1 MNNRDIYKKIIEL
14 ADKLAQSGSSFSRA
28 DLAYEL
34 KQQGVNTDSPEL
46 SRIVYEAWID
56 SGRNANVVKAFTNN
70 AGNRSLVEAYQVAAA
85 SDNAEYNKILSI
97 TRHELQEADQAING
111 LGKDIEYALTDIA
124 VNAGAGMASILQGTA
139 GVERIKKE
147 AGVVYSKYTNLVNGY
162 EEARYSIQ
170 ETISAFV
177 ELRSYITKVFREYS
191 MALVDVFGDA
201 VKVVSPQLFNFD
213 SIEWLD
219 VQGMLQQTDLQYTT
233 VANRCSNLMNEISDS
248 FRRSLESSVNT
259 YRSFN
264 SREAGLIMAG
274 IGMLG
279 HYMDSSARTNEL
291 KSDFMRLKNDMRRD
305 ATQIKA
311 DLMRLAQIYSTLN
324 MMLIPQAE
332 VFMRHSGKVLTNEV
346 DGLLSSIYS
355 NKEAAKLKEKR
366 DALLEEMKMAERYMN
381 DEKANIVFYEGNIE
395 ENKALLENLK
405 GQYEDAVNSKPS
417 RPFFLVNW
425 LTFGS
430 AERKYNRNFF
440 NWNQTC
446 GPLVKSYEESMV
458 DLDLDK
464 KELAI
469 QKKSFEEH
477 LKSYNKC
484 KNELNGIAR
493 KMMDSISVNDE
504 QKKQMLSHLKDIVAL
519 LHVAKSISESSLDS
533 KLVSTVKIK
542 DFGTLEIPSEVN
554 DGINALT
561 NIIGVSMP
569 EIGNSVG
576 KKVHKAIR
584 NREED
589 KIVDKVVSGNMSK
602 DKAIQAF
609 GRVDEEIPQ
618 VDEIANAL
626 PYQQAMDLLAQTMKL
641 QALKVE
647 EHKSEKFYAQQL
659 SVLQRQ
665 FKESMSDVEDKSA
678 LLREVMARINT
689 ASTPQQLKEGLMALT
704 GTSADNWS
712 DNDWDSF
719 INGNKSLTI

>member
-1 MNNRDIYKKIIEL
+1 
-14 ADKLAQSGSSFSRA
+14 
-28 DLAYEL
+28 
-34 KQQGVNTDSPEL
+34 
-46 SRIVYEAWID
+46 
-56 SGRNANVVKAFTNN
+56 
-70 AGNRSLVEAYQVAAA
+70 
-85 SDNAEYNKILSI
+85 
-97 TRHELQEADQAING
+97 
-111 LGKDIEYALTDIA
+111 
-124 VNAGAGMASILQGTA
+124 
-139 GVERIKKE
+139 
-147 AGVVYSKYTNLVNGY
+147 
-162 EEARYSIQ
+162 
-170 ETISAFV
+170 
-177 ELRSYITKVFREYS
+177 
-191 MALVDVFGDA
+191 
-201 VKVVSPQLFNFD
+201 
-213 SIEWLD
+213 
-219 VQGMLQQTDLQYTT
+219 
-233 VANRCSNLMNEISDS
+233 
-248 FRRSLESSVNT
+248 
-259 YRSFN
+259 
-264 SREAGLIMAG
+264 
-274 IGMLG
+274 
-279 HYMDSSARTNEL
+279 
-291 KSDFMRLKNDMRRD
+291 
-305 ATQIKA
+305 
-311 DLMRLAQIYSTLN
+311 
-324 MMLIPQAE
+324 
-332 VFMRHSGKVLTNEV
+332 MRHSGKVLTNEV

-554 DGINALT
+554 DGIKTLT
-561 NIIGVSMP
+561 DMIGVSMP

-576 KKVHKAIR
+576 KNVHKLVR
-584 NREED
+584 DREED
-589 KIVDKVVSGNMSK
+589 RIVDKVVSGNMSK